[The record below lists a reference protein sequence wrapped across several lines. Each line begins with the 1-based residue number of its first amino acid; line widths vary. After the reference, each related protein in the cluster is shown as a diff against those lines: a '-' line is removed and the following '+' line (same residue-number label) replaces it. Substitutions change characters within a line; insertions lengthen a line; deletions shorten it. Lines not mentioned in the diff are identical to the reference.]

1 MKGQG
6 SIINKNI
13 QKSCTRKYFIIAL
26 LRKGAVKEDLINT
39 FRSLRTEKMWKRVN
53 GLFCCCPLRW
63 LLRLCVMKLV
73 MLQILLEGE
82 DQSWYNKYQTISV
95 N

>member
-6 SIINKNI
+6 SIIYKNI

-39 FRSLRTEKMWKRVN
+39 FRSLRTEKMWKWVNGN
-53 GLFCCCPLRW
+53 GLFCCCPLIW
-63 LLRLCVMKLV
+63 LLRLCVIKLDNFTN
-73 MLQILLEGE
+73 IFG
-82 DQSWYNKYQTISV
+82 S
-95 N
+95 

>member
-6 SIINKNI
+6 SIIYKNI

-53 GLFCCCPLRW
+53 GNGLF
-63 LLRLCVMKLV
+63 
-73 MLQILLEGE
+73 
-82 DQSWYNKYQTISV
+82 
-95 N
+95 